1 MKRPGCSSGPR
12 FQSLNSSRHEIQRL
26 TAKLRRIRAGLVVQ
40 AAPVSVDE
48 TAGGI
53 RDQLPERRNAVL
65 QRHRVNLRVT
75 DMAAETS
82 LREITKE
89 TVRLITALDVGP
101 DQDGLV
107 APNSVSIAEAHFEPK
122 AWFRAI
128 YFGDE
133 PAGFAMVWRD
143 PDERLFYIWR
153 FMVDARFQGKG
164 VGRRALEL
172 LLDEARADGVD
183 EVTLSVV
190 PGPHSALAFYERCGF
205 AATGEMHG
213 GEAEMKL
220 TLASS

>member
-1 MKRPGCSSGPR
+1 M
-12 FQSLNSSRHEIQRL
+12 
-26 TAKLRRIRAGLVVQ
+26 
-40 AAPVSVDE
+40 AP
-48 TAGGI
+48 
-53 RDQLPERRNAVL
+53 
-65 QRHRVNLRVT
+65 
-75 DMAAETS
+75 ETS

-89 TVRLITALDVGP
+89 TVRLVTALDVGP
-101 DQDGLV
+101 DQQGLV
-107 APNSVSIAEAHFEPK
+107 APNSVSIAEAYFEPK

-128 YFGDE
+128 YLGEE

-143 PDERLFYIWR
+143 PDERVFYIWR

-190 PGPHSALAFYERCGF
+190 PGPHSALAFYEQCGF
-205 AATGEMHG
+205 ETTGEMHG

-220 TLASS
+220 TLSSS

>member
-1 MKRPGCSSGPR
+1 
-12 FQSLNSSRHEIQRL
+12 
-26 TAKLRRIRAGLVVQ
+26 
-40 AAPVSVDE
+40 
-48 TAGGI
+48 
-53 RDQLPERRNAVL
+53 
-65 QRHRVNLRVT
+65 
-75 DMAAETS
+75 MAAETT

-89 TVRLITALDVGP
+89 TVRLVTALDVGP
-101 DQDGLV
+101 YQHGLV

-128 YFGDE
+128 YFGEE

-143 PDERLFYIWR
+143 PAERVFYIWR

-172 LLDEARADGVD
+172 LLDEARGDGID

-205 AATGEMHG
+205 HATGEMHG

-220 TLASS
+220 ELG

>member
-1 MKRPGCSSGPR
+1 
-12 FQSLNSSRHEIQRL
+12 
-26 TAKLRRIRAGLVVQ
+26 V
-40 AAPVSVDE
+40 
-48 TAGGI
+48 
-53 RDQLPERRNAVL
+53 
-65 QRHRVNLRVT
+65 
-75 DMAAETS
+75 AAETT

-89 TVRLITALDVGP
+89 TVRLVTALDVGP
-101 DQDGLV
+101 DQHGLV

-128 YFGDE
+128 YLGEE

-143 PDERLFYIWR
+143 PGERVFYIWR

-190 PGPHSALAFYERCGF
+190 PEGPRSALAFYERCGF
-205 AATGEMHG
+205 RTTGEMHG

-220 TLASS
+220 SLD

>member
-1 MKRPGCSSGPR
+1 MPP
-12 FQSLNSSRHEIQRL
+12 
-26 TAKLRRIRAGLVVQ
+26 
-40 AAPVSVDE
+40 
-48 TAGGI
+48 
-53 RDQLPERRNAVL
+53 
-65 QRHRVNLRVT
+65 
-75 DMAAETS
+75 ETS

-89 TVRLITALDVGP
+89 TVRLVTALDVGP
-101 DQDGLV
+101 DQHGLV
-107 APNSVSIAEAHFEPK
+107 APNSISIAEAYFEPK

-128 YFGDE
+128 YYGEE

-153 FMVDARFQGKG
+153 FMVDAGFQRKG

-190 PGPHSALAFYERCGF
+190 SGPTSAMPFYERCGF
-205 AATGEMHG
+205 EATGEMHG
-213 GEAEMKL
+213 DEAEMKL

>member
-1 MKRPGCSSGPR
+1 
-12 FQSLNSSRHEIQRL
+12 
-26 TAKLRRIRAGLVVQ
+26 
-40 AAPVSVDE
+40 
-48 TAGGI
+48 
-53 RDQLPERRNAVL
+53 
-65 QRHRVNLRVT
+65 
-75 DMAAETS
+75 MAADTS

-89 TVRLITALDVGP
+89 TVRQITALDVGP
-101 DQDGLV
+101 DQHGLV

-133 PAGFAMVWRD
+133 PAGFVMVWRD
-143 PDERLFYIWR
+143 PAELVFYIWR

-172 LLDEARADGVD
+172 LLDEARTDGVT

-190 PGPHSALAFYERCGF
+190 PGPHSALAFYERLGF
-205 AATGEMHG
+205 EPTGEMDG

-220 TLASS
+220 VL

>member
-1 MKRPGCSSGPR
+1 
-12 FQSLNSSRHEIQRL
+12 
-26 TAKLRRIRAGLVVQ
+26 
-40 AAPVSVDE
+40 
-48 TAGGI
+48 
-53 RDQLPERRNAVL
+53 
-65 QRHRVNLRVT
+65 
-75 DMAAETS
+75 MAAETS

-89 TVRLITALDVGP
+89 TVRLVTALDVGP
-101 DQDGLV
+101 DQHGLV

-128 YFGDE
+128 YFGEE

-205 AATGEMHG
+205 VPSGEMHG

-220 TLASS
+220 TLANG

>member
-1 MKRPGCSSGPR
+1 
-12 FQSLNSSRHEIQRL
+12 
-26 TAKLRRIRAGLVVQ
+26 
-40 AAPVSVDE
+40 
-48 TAGGI
+48 
-53 RDQLPERRNAVL
+53 
-65 QRHRVNLRVT
+65 
-75 DMAAETS
+75 MAAETT

-101 DQDGLV
+101 KQQGLV
-107 APNSVSIAEAHFEPK
+107 APNAVSIAEAHFEPK

-128 YFGDE
+128 YAGEE

-143 PDERLFYIWR
+143 PDEQVFYIWR

-172 LLDEARADGVD
+172 LLDEARADGAR

-190 PGPHSALAFYERCGF
+190 PGPHSALAFYERSGF
-205 AATGEMHG
+205 EQTGEMHG

-220 TLASS
+220 VL